1 MYVLRAVVGVYLED
15 IQMFLGVVKLA
26 KDDMAVPTCM
36 YLLLCLPK
44 VFSVIPDG
52 IVVFTCSAFLFSL
65 VNGDNKPVKLEI
77 KQPSYAI
84 QSHPSSGP
92 IFGAG
97 ADLFIS
103 SECNINKDSYSNL
116 LHSYGNPL
124 EISAHLFTGSYSF
137 QVEDYEV
144 FKPCSS
150 GPFSTSI

>member
-1 MYVLRAVVGVYLED
+1 LYGFCCTTVYTWCGIAIHCLKGFVLVCISRFTILRERITFCIAPCKQHTYVEHPNKDIESSLYFLVVVH
-15 IQMFLGVVKLA
+15 
-26 KDDMAVPTCM
+26 C
-36 YLLLCLPK
+36 
-44 VFSVIPDG
+44 
-52 IVVFTCSAFLFSL
+52 
-65 VNGDNKPVKLEI
+65 
-77 KQPSYAI
+77 
-84 QSHPSSGP
+84 SSGP